1 MRIPDGRQHE
11 HLDSDLT
18 RRAFVAGAGAM
29 GLLALAPPAR
39 VRGLLAAAPALGQPG
54 HFLTAHELE
63 VLGALADRLIP
74 GPPEDP
80 TPGALEAGVPHAI
93 DLLLGAF
100 ELEPPLIHAGGPF
113 SDRAGSRH
121 DDMAHFVPM
130 DRQAELAWRIRLE
143 GSRGIRERE
152 FAGPVV
158 GLQQLY
164 RDGLAHLDQRSQ
176 TSYRANFAEAT
187 SAQRDAILADRSDA
201 GLQRFVGAALANTL
215 EAMYG
220 PPEYGGNRDLV
231 GWSSNGWAGD
241 SQPRGFS
248 RARVTE
254 PDRASSAPA
263 HDGLLNI
270 HGLPDLSGR
279 PASRDEWWLRR
290 GRLGRQ

>member
-1 MRIPDGRQHE
+1 MTIPVGEQHKR
-11 HLDSDLT
+11 LDSDLT

-39 VRGLLAAAPALGQPG
+39 VRALLAARPAPGRPG
-54 HFLTAHELE
+54 HFLTARELQ
-63 VLGALADRLIP
+63 VLSALADRLIP

-80 TPGALEAGVPHAI
+80 TPGAVEAGVPHAL

-113 SDRAGSRH
+113 SDRAGARD
-121 DDMAHFVPM
+121 DDMARFVSM
-130 DRQAELAWRIRLE
+130 DWQAELAWRIRLE
-143 GSRGIRERE
+143 GSRGVRERE

-176 TSYRANFAEAT
+176 TSHRAGFAEAT

-201 GLQRFVGAALANTL
+201 ALQRFVGAALANTL

-220 PPEYGGNRDLV
+220 PPEYGGNHDLV

-241 SQPRGFS
+241 TQPRGFS
-248 RARVTE
+248 RARVTQ
-254 PDRASSAPA
+254 PDRAGSAPVR
-263 HDGLLNI
+263 DGLLRT

-279 PASRDEWWLRR
+279 QASRDEWWLRR

>member
-1 MRIPDGRQHE
+1 MRIPTGRHE
-11 HLDSDLT
+11 RLDSELT
-18 RRAFVAGAGAM
+18 RRAFVAGVGAM

-39 VRGLLAAAPALGQPG
+39 VRAALEATPGPGQPG
-54 HFLTAHELE
+54 HFLNAHELE
-63 VLGALADRLIP
+63 VLSALADRLIP

-80 TPGALEAGVPHAI
+80 TPGAVEAGVPHAI

-113 SDRAGSRH
+113 SDRAGTRD
-121 DDMAHFVPM
+121 DDMAHFVAM

-176 TSYRANFAEAT
+176 TSYRAGFAEAT
-187 SAQRDAILADRSDA
+187 SPQRDAILAERSDSA
-201 GLQRFVGAALANTL
+201 LQRFVGAALANTL

-220 PPEYGGNRDLV
+220 PPEYGGNPDLV

-241 SQPRGFS
+241 TEPRGFN
-248 RARVTE
+248 RARVTG
-254 PDRASSAPA
+254 PDRAGGAPA
-263 HDGLLNI
+263 RDGLPRI

-279 PASRDEWWLRR
+279 AVSRDEWWLHR